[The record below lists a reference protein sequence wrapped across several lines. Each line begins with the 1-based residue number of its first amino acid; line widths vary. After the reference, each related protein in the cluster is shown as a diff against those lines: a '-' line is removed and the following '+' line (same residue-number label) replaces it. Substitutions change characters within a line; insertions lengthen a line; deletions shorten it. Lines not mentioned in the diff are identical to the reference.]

1 MRNTHARILAV
12 ALLQL
17 LLLPCFPLQAFD
29 RQDFDRIADFS
40 VTIKTLAGLPDP
52 GRLSGRLLLLDGT
65 IASMQFLDPAEA
77 SFAVELELASGE
89 WIGTEDVKIYLC
101 RVRFR
106 GQEYFRLF
114 PRRAPRNPGPSQIVP
129 NDRILVL
136 ARLSGRAVAAD
147 GTPLWLLEGLAVRP
161 LR

>member
-1 MRNTHARILAV
+1 MRNCAFRILAA
-12 ALLQL
+12 ALLMASPL
-17 LLLPCFPLQAFD
+17 GLQAFD

-40 VTIKTLAGLPDP
+40 VTIKTLAELKEP

-65 IASMQFLDPAEA
+65 VASMQFLDPEEA
-77 SFAVELELASGE
+77 SFAVELELAGGE

-106 GQEYFRLF
+106 GPEYFRLF
-114 PRRAPRNPGPSQIVP
+114 PRRAPRSPSPSQVVP

-136 ARLSGRAVAAD
+136 ARLAGRTTSEEGV
-147 GTPLWLLEGLAVRP
+147 PLWVLEGLAVRP